1 MRRKEKREVGFGS
14 RSSCREEG
22 GKEAPPAGGDASK
35 FAVGQ
40 RRTKFRNWES
50 ERQTIEKAAGFG
62 GEIKKGLPP
71 ERRGRK

>member
-1 MRRKEKREVGFGS
+1 MEAEATAGKKGE
-14 RSSCREEG
+14 
-22 GKEAPPAGGDASK
+22 KEAPPAGGDASK

-40 RRTKFRNWES
+40 RCVKFRNGES

-71 ERRGRK
+71 ERRGRKCRK